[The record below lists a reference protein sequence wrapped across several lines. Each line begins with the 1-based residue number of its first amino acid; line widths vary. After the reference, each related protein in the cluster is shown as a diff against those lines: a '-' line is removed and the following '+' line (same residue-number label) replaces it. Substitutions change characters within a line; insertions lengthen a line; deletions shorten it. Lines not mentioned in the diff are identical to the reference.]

1 MRIQLFLSFGALLAS
16 VALVWTGCLPDPAY
30 PDEPEVT
37 FVSFELQA
45 DGSRELII
53 QFTDG
58 DGDLGLSQADTM
70 PPFCASCDF
79 HQNLHCDY
87 QEWRNGD
94 WFEIFLDPNAGQ
106 IPFYYRV
113 PNAQPSGQEPALNG
127 TIAVDMS
134 TWYLSSSYDSL
145 RFRITLFDRALNA
158 SNEVFTPPLLKP

>member
-37 FVSFELQA
+37 LVSFGLQA